1 MNKKRILIFVDW
13 YLPGYKAGGP
23 IQSIANMVASLKE
36 DFDISI
42 ITRDTDY
49 SETTPYTTVKS
60 NEWNVKDGIRVYYI
74 SSDKLNY
81 FTIYNL
87 LKQEPS
93 EYVYLNGIYSLY
105 FTLIPLFIARKQR
118 SRHIVV
124 AARGMLS
131 KGSLG
136 VKKVKKDLFLRTA
149 KLTKLFGK
157 VTFHATTDIENKEIH
172 AALGRRVIVK
182 TAANLASATNSIA
195 YKAREKKAG
204 ALRLVN
210 IARIAPEKNL
220 LFALKVLQQVKTSVV
235 FDFYGPVYDHPYWE
249 QCKEAIRDL
258 PANVKATYKESIESE
273 KVMSTLQLYHGMFMP
288 STGENFGHIILQS
301 FTAGCPVIISDRT
314 PWRQLKNKNCGWD
327 ISLSHAEK
335 FVETIDAFNHLSQEE
350 YDALSKSAFAYG
362 IQYMNNPVI
371 IEENK
376 ALFNE

>member
-1 MNKKRILIFVDW
+1 MNKKKILIFIDW
-13 YLPGYKAGGP
+13 YVPGYKAGGP
-23 IQSIANMVASLKE
+23 IQSVANMVAHLKE

-49 SETTPYTTVKS
+49 SETTPYPTVKS
-60 NEWNVKDGIRVYYI
+60 NEWNNIDGVRVYYI
-74 SSDKLNY
+74 SADKLNY

-87 LKQEPS
+87 LKQETA

-118 SRHIVV
+118 SRRIVV

-172 AALGRRVIVK
+172 AALGSRVVVK
-182 TAANLASATNSIA
+182 TAANLSAAGHSIA
-195 YKAREKKAG
+195 YTAREKKENT
-204 ALRLVN
+204 LRLVN

-220 LFALKVLQQVKTSVV
+220 LFAIRVLQLVKSNVE
-235 FDFYGPVYDHPYWE
+235 FDFYGPVYDHSYWE
-249 QCKEAIRDL
+249 QCQEALRNL

-273 KVMSTLQLYHGMFMP
+273 KVMSTLQSYHGMFMP

-301 FTAGCPVIISDRT
+301 FAAGCPVIISDRT
-314 PWRQLKNKNCGWD
+314 PWKQLKSKNCGWD
-327 ISLSHAEK
+327 ISLSHPEK
-335 FVETIDAFNHLSQEE
+335 FAEVIDGLTRMPQEE
-350 YDALSKSAFAYG
+350 YNALSKSAFAFAF
-362 IQYMNNPVI
+362 QYMNNPLI

-376 ALFNE
+376 ALFN

>member
-1 MNKKRILIFVDW
+1 MTKKRILLFIDW
-13 YLPGYKAGGP
+13 YVPGYKAGGP
-23 IQSIANMVASLKE
+23 IQSVANMVAHLKE

-49 SETTPYTTVKS
+49 SETTPYSTVKS
-60 NEWNVKDGIRVYYI
+60 NEWNQVNGVRVYYI
-74 SSDKLNY
+74 SADKLNY

-87 LKQEPS
+87 LKQESS

-157 VTFHATTDIENKEIH
+157 VTFHATTDIESKEIQ

-182 TAANLASATNSIA
+182 TAANLASATNHNVYIPRV
-195 YKAREKKAG
+195 KADG
-204 ALRLVN
+204 ILRLVN

-220 LFALKVLQQVKTSVV
+220 LLALKILQQVKTNVE
-235 FDFYGPVYDHPYWE
+235 FDFYGPVYDQTYWE
-249 QCKEAIRDL
+249 QCKEVMMNL
-258 PANVKATYKESIESE
+258 PVNVKVTYKESVESE
-273 KVMSTLQLYHGMFMP
+273 KVMSTLESYHGMFMP
-288 STGENFGHIILQS
+288 TTGENFGHIILQS
-301 FTAGCPVIISDRT
+301 FVAGCPVIISDRT
-314 PWRQLKNKNCGWD
+314 PWKQLKNKNCGWD
-327 ISLSHAEK
+327 ISLSHVEK
-335 FVETIDAFNHLSQEE
+335 FVETIDVLNKMPQEE
-350 YDALSKSAFAYG
+350 YDELSKSAFAYG
-362 IQYMNNPVI
+362 LKYINNPLI

-376 ALFNE
+376 ALFS

>member
-1 MNKKRILIFVDW
+1 MVKKKILIFIDW
-13 YLPGYKAGGP
+13 YVPGYKAGGP
-23 IQSIANMVASLKE
+23 IQSVANMVAHLKE

-49 SETTPYTTVKS
+49 SETIPYATVKS
-60 NEWNVKDGIRVYYI
+60 NEWNTVEGVRVYYI
-74 SSDKLNY
+74 SADKLNY

-87 LKQEPS
+87 LKQEPA

-118 SRHIVV
+118 TRHIVV

-182 TAANLASATNSIA
+182 TAANLASTSSSIV
-195 YKAREKKAG
+195 YKARIKNETV
-204 ALRLVN
+204 LQLVN

-220 LFALKVLQQVKTSVV
+220 LAAFQILQQVKTNVE
-235 FDFYGPVYDHPYWE
+235 FDFYGPVYDQPYWE
-249 QCKEAIRDL
+249 QCKAAIANL
-258 PANVKATYKESIESE
+258 PSNVKATYKESIPSE
-273 KVMSTLQLYHGMFMP
+273 NVMSTLQSYHGMFMP
-288 STGENFGHIILQS
+288 TTGENFGHIILQS
-301 FTAGCPVIISDRT
+301 LAAGCPVIISDRT
-314 PWRQLKNKNCGWD
+314 PWKQLRNKNCGWD
-327 ISLSHAEK
+327 ISLSHPEK
-335 FVETIDAFNHLSQEE
+335 FAEAIDTLNQMPQETF
-350 YDALSKSAFAYG
+350 DALSKSAFSYG
-362 IQYMNNPVI
+362 IQYMNNPLIVA
-371 IEENK
+371 ENK
-376 ALFNE
+376 ALFE

>member
-1 MNKKRILIFVDW
+1 MTKKRILIFIDW
-13 YLPGYKAGGP
+13 YVPGYKAGGP
-23 IQSIANMVASLKE
+23 IQSVANMVAHLKE

-49 SETTPYTTVKS
+49 SETTPYSTVKS
-60 NEWNVKDGIRVYYI
+60 NEWNTIDGARVYYI
-74 SSDKLNY
+74 SADKLNY

-87 LKQEPS
+87 LKQEPA

-157 VTFHATTDIENKEIH
+157 VTFHATTDTENKEIQ

-182 TAANLASATNSIA
+182 TAANLASATDHYV
-195 YKAREKKAG
+195 YKPRVKTEG
-204 ALRLVN
+204 ILRLVN

-220 LFALKVLQQVKTSVV
+220 LLALKILQQVKTKVE
-235 FDFYGPVYDHPYWE
+235 FDFYGPVYDQSYWE
-249 QCKEAIRDL
+249 QCQAVLINL
-258 PANVKATYKESIESE
+258 PPNVKAIYKESVESE
-273 KVMSTLQLYHGMFMP
+273 KVMSTLQSYHGMFMP

-301 FTAGCPVIISDRT
+301 FVAGCPVIISDRT
-314 PWRQLKNKNCGWD
+314 PWKQLKNKNCGWD
-327 ISLSHAEK
+327 ISLSHVEQFAEA
-335 FVETIDAFNHLSQEE
+335 IDVLNNMSQEV
-350 YDALSKSAFAYG
+350 YDELSKSAFAYG
-362 IQYMNNPVI
+362 LKYMNNPVI

-376 ALFNE
+376 ALFS